1 VSAKGGIN
9 GRMIKTK
16 LSFDFAIVR
25 KLTGKPR
32 GEEDGRGK
40 PL

>member
-1 VSAKGGIN
+1 
-9 GRMIKTK
+9 MIKTK

-25 KLTGKPR
+25 KLTRMPK